1 MVSKYTI
8 LEPNFTLIFMTSNIS
23 VGIEIGLFTKL
34 YLTIIPLT
42 VLPRG
47 ANDVALSVT
56 VKLVEPEFNGNLWMS
71 ENFLK

>member
-1 MVSKYTI
+1 
-8 LEPNFTLIFMTSNIS
+8 MTSNIS
-23 VGIEIGLFTKL
+23 EGIEIGLFTKL
-34 YLTIIPLT
+34 HLTIIPLT

-47 ANDVALSVT
+47 AKGGMFPVI